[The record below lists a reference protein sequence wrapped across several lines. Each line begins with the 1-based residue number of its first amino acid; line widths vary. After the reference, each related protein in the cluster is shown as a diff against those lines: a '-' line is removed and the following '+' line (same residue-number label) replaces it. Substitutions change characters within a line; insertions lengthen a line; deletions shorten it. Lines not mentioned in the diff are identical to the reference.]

1 MGWRANVDGL
11 MVGAAV
17 TRTNGNYPVVGVAT
31 PMISAV
37 ILVIRDAIPTIG
49 VIPTTGSSSYVT
61 GDIVLTVWSQ
71 GLWH

>member
-1 MGWRANVDGL
+1 MSW
-11 MVGAAV
+11 GADADDLVAEAAITV
-17 TRTNGNYPVVGVAT
+17 TSGNYPVVGVAT

-49 VIPTTGSSSYVT
+49 VIPTIDSSSYVT

-71 GLWH
+71 DLWH